1 MDRFA
6 IAAALREIGRLLEA
20 SGEMSFKVRAYD
32 RGAATLEAL
41 SEDLGDVIADAR
53 LKSLPNIGP
62 ALAAKIEELHT
73 TGRSRKLDE
82 LRAQMPTG
90 IHDLLRIPDLGPK
103 RVGDLHKALGIQTV
117 ADLQAACEAGKVRE
131 LRGFSEKAEAR
142 ILAGIANMDSTP
154 ERRLL
159 MDGLAAGEP
168 LVDHLRRHPA
178 IEAADL
184 AGSARRFR
192 DTVGD
197 LDIVVAT
204 RDPTAAGDHLV
215 AWPQIATVEARGD
228 TLITVRYGDGL
239 QVDVRMVPP
248 EDYATALHH
257 FTGSKAHHIR
267 LRGIAR
273 DKGLTL
279 SEWGLFTLDKAEKL
293 PIPSEAALYAAL
305 GMSHIPPELREDEG
319 EIDAALAGES
329 FDDLITAA
337 DIKGVVH
344 CHTTWSDGKASVAEM
359 AAAADALGMEYMTI
373 TDHSPHAHYAG
384 GVTLD
389 ELQRQ
394 WDDID
399 EAQQHCKVRLLK
411 GTESDI
417 LADGSLD
424 YPDHV
429 LERMDVVIASVH
441 ERHKMDS
448 NAMTERIVRAMRH
461 PVYKIWG
468 HALGRLILSRPPF
481 ECRVEDV
488 LDAIAESRA
497 AIEVNGDPHRLD
509 LEPRW
514 IREARKRGIQ
524 FTVSV
529 DAHSTGALRYLK
541 YGIGT
546 ARRGG
551 IRRSEVL
558 NALPAAEFFRAVRP
572 AL

>member
-20 SGEMSFKVRAYD
+20 KGEMPFKVRAYD
-32 RGAATLEAL
+32 RGATTLEAL

-53 LKSLPNIGP
+53 LETLPNIGP
-62 ALAAKIEELHT
+62 ALAAKIEELHV
-73 TGRSRKLDE
+73 TGVSRKLDE
-82 LRAQMPTG
+82 LRAEMPAG
-90 IHDLLRIPDLGPK
+90 IQDLLRIPDLGPK
-103 RVGDLHKALGIQTV
+103 RVGQLHKALGIQTV
-117 ADLQAACEAGKVRE
+117 AELGAACEAGKVRGI
-131 LRGFSEKAEAR
+131 RGFSEKAEAR
-142 ILAGIANMDSTP
+142 ILAGIASMDSTP

-159 MDGLAAGEP
+159 MEGLAAGEP
-168 LVDHLRRHPA
+168 LVEHLRRHPA
-178 IEAADL
+178 IKAADL

-192 DTVGD
+192 ETVGD

-204 RDPTAAGDHLV
+204 NDPKAAGDHLV

-228 TLITVRYGDGL
+228 TLITVRFGDGL

-273 DKGLTL
+273 DKGLTI
-279 SEWGLFTLDKAEKL
+279 SEWGVMTLDKAEKL

-305 GMSHIPPELREDEG
+305 GMTHIPPELREDVG

-329 FDDLITAA
+329 FDDLVTAA
-337 DIKGVVH
+337 DIKGMVH

-359 AAAADALGMEYMTI
+359 AAAADALGMEYLTI

-384 GVTLD
+384 GVTVD

-394 WDDID
+394 WDEID
-399 EAQQHCKVRLLK
+399 EAQQHCTVRLLK

-424 YPDHV
+424 YPDHI

-441 ERHKMDS
+441 ERHKMDAA
-448 NAMTERIVRAMRH
+448 AMTQRIVRAMRH

-514 IREARKRGIQ
+514 IREARKRGIP

-529 DAHSTGALRYLK
+529 DAHSTGAFRYLK

-558 NALPAAEFFRAVRP
+558 NTLPAAEFFRAVRP